1 LRGSHSWLPRPA
13 ATSKDP
19 GSDLTRATPQYHGIV
34 VDVNDPGIWMPGLGD
49 LVGIGTGRQ
58 ACPDVEELADSIV
71 TQEPYRPH
79 QELTVGARW
88 AESPARS

>member
-1 LRGSHSWLPRPA
+1 MAPI
-13 ATSKDP
+13 P
-19 GSDLTRATPQYHGIV
+19 GSPPGGDEQGPRLRPHTRETPQYQGIV